1 MTAAPEIVEP
11 QAAPAC
17 RLIVDPPATGAW
29 NMAVDEVLLEAAL
42 QGTCSV
48 RCYQWSAATLSL
60 GYFQPAAEAISPQ
73 WAGTPAV
80 RRLSGGGAILHDREL
95 TYSFALPAGHPL
107 ARNPRDL
114 YEIVHQQV
122 IELLAEHGV
131 TVAPRGETKAE
142 LKAEFL
148 CFARGDDFDL
158 VHSGFKVLGSA
169 QRRRQGTV
177 LQHGSLVLHRSPR
190 APMFPG
196 LCDLAQVTLNADAL
210 AMPLALRIGQ
220 LLLGPVDT
228 GSLTA
233 EERSRAEVLVHD
245 RYSHLEWK

>member
-1 MTAAPEIVEP
+1 MTAAPPIVEP
-11 QAAPAC
+11 PVAPGC
-17 RLIVDPPATGAW
+17 RLIVDPPASGAW

-42 QGTCSV
+42 LGTCSV
-48 RCYQWSAATLSL
+48 RCYQWSEATLSL
-60 GYFQPAAEAISPQ
+60 GYFQPAAEAQSPQ
-73 WAGTPAV
+73 WVETPAV

-95 TYSFALPAGHPL
+95 TYSFGLPATHPL

-122 IELLAEHGV
+122 IELLAEHGAA
-131 TVAPRGETKAE
+131 VAPRGVTKSE
-142 LKAEFL
+142 LKSEFL

-177 LQHGSLVLHRSPR
+177 LQHGSLVLHRSPQ
-190 APMFPG
+190 ALMFPG
-196 LCDLAQVTLNADAL
+196 LCDLAQITLGADSLAMAL
-210 AMPLALRIGQ
+210 AVRIGRS
-220 LLLGPVDT
+220 LLGPIEH
-228 GSLTA
+228 GALTA
-233 EERSRAEVLVHD
+233 EERMRAEMLVRE